1 MKLTSTNLIE
11 IGIASA
17 VGFIVAL
24 FFPLA
29 LITVFGGLWIY
40 KIYNENFKVHAPEQL
55 KRFKDKLNV

>member
-17 VGFIVAL
+17 VGFIVAI

-29 LITVFGGLWIY
+29 IITVFAGMYIWKVY
-40 KIYNENFKVHAPEQL
+40 KEHLVNKAPEHLQ
-55 KRFKDKLNV
+55 RFKDKINI

>member
-11 IGIASA
+11 IGVASA

-29 LITVFGGLWIY
+29 LITVFGGLWLY
-40 KIYNENFKVHAPEQL
+40 KLYNENFKTVSTEQL
-55 KRFKDKLNV
+55 KRFKDKINV

>member
-11 IGIASA
+11 IGVASA

-29 LITVFGGLWIY
+29 LITIFGGLWIY
-40 KIYNENFKVHAPEQL
+40 KIYNESFKTYAPEQL
-55 KRFKDKLNV
+55 KRFKDKINI

>member
-11 IGIASA
+11 IGVASA

-40 KIYNENFKVHAPEQL
+40 KIYNENFKVNAPEQL
-55 KRFKDKLNV
+55 KRFKEKLNV